1 MEPKA
6 TLVYGNVGPDSRDE
20 ISFADNFT
28 SMFGKDDENVQR
40 APAQVNVSASFLEQP
55 LGRK

>member
-40 APAQVNVSASFLEQP
+40 APA
-55 LGRK
+55 